1 MTHIIL
7 ASSSPRRKELL
18 TQAFIPFTVQP
29 AHADE
34 TIEPGTHPAAAVEQL
49 ALKKAAAVF
58 TEHPN
63 AAVIGADT
71 VVVSDERILGKP
83 ETEEEAMQMLSSLSG
98 RTHAVYTGVAIVSK
112 NERVVFHEK
121 TVVEFW
127 ELTKADMA
135 AYIETGDPF
144 DKAGGYGIQTA
155 GALFVKA
162 IHGDYFNVVGLPIS
176 SLYRRLKQMGLL
188 TGSSS
193 SR

>member
-18 TQAFIPFTVQP
+18 SQISIPFTVQA

-34 TIEPGTHPAAAVEQL
+34 TIVPGTPPEKAVKQL
-49 ALKKAAAVF
+49 AEKKAAAILTQF
-58 TEHPN
+58 SD

-71 VVVSDERILGKP
+71 VVAMGDRILGKP
-83 ETEEEAMQMLSSLSG
+83 KTKQEAMQMLSSLSG
-98 RTHAVYTGVAIVSK
+98 QIHAVYTGVAIMSQK
-112 NERVVFHEK
+112 EKAVFYEK
-121 TVVEFW
+121 TDVEFW
-127 ELTKADMA
+127 NLTKADIA

-162 IHGDYFNVVGLPIS
+162 IHGDYFNVVGLPIA
-176 SLYRRLKQMGLL
+176 SLYRRLRQMGLL
-188 TGSSS
+188 SNSPL